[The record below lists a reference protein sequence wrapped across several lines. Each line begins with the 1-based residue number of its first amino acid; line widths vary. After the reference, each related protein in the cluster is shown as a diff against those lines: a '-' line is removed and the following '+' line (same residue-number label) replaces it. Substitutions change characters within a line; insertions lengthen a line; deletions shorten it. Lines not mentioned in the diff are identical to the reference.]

1 MKLDVLAFAAHPDD
15 CELSCSGTLAKL
27 KSQGKKIGIVDLTR
41 GELGTRGTV
50 EIRNQE
56 AEASSKILKLDARE
70 NLDMR
75 DGFIEISE
83 ANKLKVVQMLR
94 KYKPT
99 IVFANAIV
107 DRHTDHGRA
116 AELIEQSI
124 FISGLVNVKTTLNG
138 KEQES
143 WRPKQVFHYVQF
155 QYIKPDVIVDITA
168 NWETKEAS
176 IKAFGSQFYDPKSKE
191 PKTLISSEGFM
202 DIVRSRAIE
211 YGSAIG
217 VKYGEG
223 FTTHTAVNYNFLNLL

>member
-1 MKLDVLAFAAHPDD
+1 M
-15 CELSCSGTLAKL
+15 
-27 KSQGKKIGIVDLTR
+27 
-41 GELGTRGTV
+41 
-50 EIRNQE
+50 
-56 AEASSKILKLDARE
+56 
-70 NLDMR
+70 
-75 DGFIEISE
+75 
-83 ANKLKVVQMLR
+83 
-94 KYKPT
+94 
-99 IVFANAIV
+99 
-107 DRHTDHGRA
+107 
-116 AELIEQSI
+116 
-124 FISGLVNVKTTLNG
+124 
-138 KEQES
+138 
-143 WRPKQVFHYVQF
+143 QF